1 MQRSIKVDETTWERL
16 MRIKLV
22 SKYKS
27 IDDTINGL
35 FEKAGF
41 PSTKTAATA
50 ATAAA
55 APEPKV
61 AAVEKVAFEVIPNV
75 KTDETETWDG
85 TTKI

>member
-50 ATAAA
+50 A
-55 APEPKV
+55 PEPKV